1 MRQNSRGFNSYFLFI
16 MLLLMGV
23 AVLTTL
29 NGADDKYTRE
39 QFVNDLEAGRVQE
52 VTVNPNAEAPT
63 GYLRVELKNG
73 ADMKLY
79 VTDIVEAENLVR
91 SYGFDPQVKDV
102 PREGWV
108 LTTLVPMLIVLAV
121 GIFLFMMVNAQ
132 NAGGNNSKMMNFG
145 KSRARL
151 SMGDKN
157 ITFAQVAGLKEE
169 KEELLEQS
177 TKWAQDREYL
187 DCVQDILD
195 NKVFQSMDQFIQ
207 HGHTTCKA
215 HCIQVS
221 YIAFEICRRR
231 GWDSRSAA
239 RAGLLHDLFL
249 YDWHTHAKE
258 TGEYFHGFTHPRV
271 AMENAVRYFQIPEKE
286 QQDYTDKWEDL
297 EVQTSRSGFNEVF
310 THTSMIFAKA
320 KAKQNLL
327 DEFR

>member
-1 MRQNSRGFNSYFLFI
+1 MRNICLQ
-16 MLLLMGV
+16 
-23 AVLTTL
+23 
-29 NGADDKYTRE
+29 RE
-39 QFVNDLEAGRVQE
+39 QVPIYKKRRQGKAG
-52 VTVNPNAEAPT
+52 
-63 GYLRVELKNG
+63 
-73 ADMKLY
+73 
-79 VTDIVEAENLVR
+79 VR
-91 SYGFDPQVKDV
+91 
-102 PREGWV
+102 
-108 LTTLVPMLIVLAV
+108 
-121 GIFLFMMVNAQ
+121 
-132 NAGGNNSKMMNFG
+132 
-145 KSRARL
+145 
-151 SMGDKN
+151 
-157 ITFAQVAGLKEE
+157 KEE

-271 AMENAVRYFQIPEKE
+271 AMDNAVRYFQIPEKE
-286 QQDYTDKWEDL
+286 QNMILRHMWPLTPVPPKYKEGYTILYADKLCGLTEFCGHVKDMLLMTVWP
-297 EVQTSRSGFNEVF
+297 
-310 THTSMIFAKA
+310 
-320 KAKQNLL
+320 KQMG
-327 DEFR
+327 